1 MRGHGANPFF
11 SSQLAHCF
19 GFQGTQCGPPRYR
32 TLTTNQGLHRV
43 TNVMRMRL
51 TSLVLVL
58 LISGG
63 LSSGMPLHSN
73 EQECSMPGMAGMDCC
88 KKAAQTESLT
98 PEVSTARLCCALNC
112 SQSGTTGSTE
122 SRLPRP
128 STSQAIAIY
137 PSSAQPMVGSSH
149 LSLFTNRAK
158 SPPRHSNPA

>member
-1 MRGHGANPFF
+1 M
-11 SSQLAHCF
+11 
-19 GFQGTQCGPPRYR
+19 GT
-32 TLTTNQGLHRV
+32 
-43 TNVMRMRL
+43 RL
-51 TSLVLVL
+51 TSLILVLVVW
-58 LISGG
+58 GG
-63 LSSGMPLHSN
+63 VSAGIPLHSN
-73 EQECSMPGMAGMDCC
+73 EQECSIPDMAGMDCC
-88 KKAAQTESLT
+88 KKATQAETLT

-158 SPPRHSNPA
+158 SPPRHSNPAYIR